1 MLSDILKEE
10 VKKGV
15 DIVKQ
20 QVAKYSATN
29 KTVNSIEGTSDDK
42 SLQIFGRAFIEAMET
57 GRGPRKSSDDGGFKD
72 SMLEYVKARGMGLG
86 LSEKQQENLAKF
98 LVLKINRE
106 GDQLYRLGGGRDVYT
121 KAVEKFA
128 EDLEKTVTDYMFKEA
143 SDKVFESLK
152 GLT

>member
-1 MLSDILKEE
+1 MLSDILKAE

-20 QVAKYSATN
+20 NVAKYSATN
-29 KTVNSIEGTSDDK
+29 KTVNSIEGTSDDN
-42 SLQIFGRAFIEAMET
+42 SLTILGRAFIEAMET

-86 LSEKQQENLAKF
+86 LNEKQQENLARF

-106 GDQLYRLGGGRDVYT
+106 GDQLYKMGGGRDVYST
-121 KAVEKFA
+121 PLAKFA
-128 EDLEKTVTDYMFKEA
+128 ENLEKVVADYMFKQA
-143 SDKVFESLK
+143 SEKVFQSLT
-152 GLT
+152 GIE

>member
-1 MLSDILKEE
+1 MLSDILKQQ
-10 VKKGV
+10 VGIGV

-42 SLQIFGRAFIEAMET
+42 SLQILGRAFIKSMET
-57 GRGPRKSSDDGGFKD
+57 GRGPRKSTTDGGFKD
-72 SMLEYVKARGMGLG
+72 SMLEYIKVRGMGLG

-98 LVLKINRE
+98 LVLKINKE
-106 GDQLYRLGGGRDVYT
+106 GDQLYKMGGGRDVYT

-128 EDLEKTVTDYMFKEA
+128 ANLENIVTDFMFKQA
-143 SDKVFESLK
+143 SEKVFKSLEGMK
-152 GLT
+152 

>member
-29 KTVNSIEGTSDDK
+29 KTVNSIDGTSDDK

-72 SMLEYVKARGMGLG
+72 SMLEYIKARGMGLG
-86 LSEKQQENLAKF
+86 LSEKGQENLAKF

-143 SDKVFESLK
+143 SDKVFKSLE

>member
-1 MLSDILKEE
+1 MLSDILKQQ
-10 VKKGV
+10 VGIGV

-29 KTVNSIEGTSDDK
+29 KTVNSIEGKSDDK
-42 SLQIFGRAFIEAMET
+42 SLQILGRAFIEAMET
-57 GRGPRKSSDDGGFKD
+57 GRGPRKSTTDGGFKD
-72 SMLEYVKARGMGLG
+72 SMLEYIKARGMGLG

-106 GDQLYRLGGGRDVYT
+106 GDQLYKMGGGRDVYT

-128 EDLEKTVTDYMFKEA
+128 ADLEKTVTDYMFKQA

-152 GLT
+152 GIE